1 MVGNVLELVKSFQG
15 RLLETK
21 RKKEFWIFT
30 NSEIMQTSYIL
41 KYARYELLIAIIGE
55 LDVLHTYQDIDK
67 LTVKVTTEIY
77 LNIHHLIF
85 YKNDVVLLRLSY
97 VIRFVHAVK

>member
-30 NSEIMQTSYIL
+30 KSEIMQTSYIL
-41 KYARYELLIAIIGE
+41 KYARYELLIAIIE
-55 LDVLHTYQDIDK
+55 EMSNPPYQ
-67 LTVKVTTEIY
+67 
-77 LNIHHLIF
+77 NIPLRSSQLAF
-85 YKNDVVLLRLSY
+85 SAPYKKCKEKH
-97 VIRFVHAVK
+97 F